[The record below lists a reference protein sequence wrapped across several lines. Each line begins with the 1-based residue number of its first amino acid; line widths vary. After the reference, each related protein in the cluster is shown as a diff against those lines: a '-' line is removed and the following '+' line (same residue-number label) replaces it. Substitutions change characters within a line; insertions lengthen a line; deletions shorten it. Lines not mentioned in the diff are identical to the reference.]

1 MQAVFDA
8 PSAVFDAPSAVF
20 DAPSAVFD
28 TPCALF
34 DTPYAVFNA
43 PSAVFVVQVHLEVS
57 CWFVQDQ
64 LRGDPVTELRVKFVK
79 RLEDSVP
86 PGED

>member
-1 MQAVFDA
+1 M
-8 PSAVFDAPSAVF
+8 
-20 DAPSAVFD
+20 
-28 TPCALF
+28 LF
-34 DTPYAVFNA
+34 CREVLRAAADRATVGRF
-43 PSAVFVVQVHLEVS
+43 QVHLEVS
-57 CWFVQDQ
+57 SWFVQDQ

>member
-1 MQAVFDA
+1 MHCRRLFV
-8 PSAVFDAPSAVF
+8 SA
-20 DAPSAVFD
+20 
-28 TPCALF
+28 
-34 DTPYAVFNA
+34 
-43 PSAVFVVQVHLEVS
+43 QVHLEVTS
-57 CWFVQDQ
+57 WFVQDQ